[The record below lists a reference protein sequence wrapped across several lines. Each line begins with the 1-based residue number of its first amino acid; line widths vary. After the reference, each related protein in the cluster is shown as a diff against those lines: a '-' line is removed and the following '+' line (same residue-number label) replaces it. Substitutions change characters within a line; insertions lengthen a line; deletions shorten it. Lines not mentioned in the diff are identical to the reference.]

1 MIGTLVLIIVFLAFL
16 YVQKKHQ
23 YFSKHGIPSAPG
35 IFPLGSGIIW
45 KCFTG
50 QQSILQVA
58 EDLYD
63 DFPKSKAFGFY
74 KAFGEPVLVL
84 KDLELARRIMVK
96 DFDHFVDRNFLNIH
110 PEANKYTGLFLVNIK
125 GEHWR
130 SIRNLLTPMFTS
142 SKLKSIMPLLHT
154 NAENLTK
161 YLEEK
166 ANSKDPNMDCKDTFQ
181 RLTIE
186 NLGNLGCGFE
196 ANVLNGEENIFY
208 KQAMILSGSAAPP
221 VLSVLKFVFALI
233 FPNLSYHMRVNPLD
247 ENSFNF
253 FVGIV
258 RKSMEERKNNNLRRN
273 DFIDLMMDSVKELEA
288 ENNSNSQL
296 FTDEDI
302 EAFVISN
309 ALMLFFVGNDT
320 TSGALSLVMLNL
332 ALHQDVQEKL
342 YNEIKVRILKKV
354 KLKFFI
360 IFSYLLRMQLM
371 KIMVMSTWIS
381 TL

>member
-1 MIGTLVLIIVFLAFL
+1 MIGTLLLIISLLTFL
-16 YVQKKHQ
+16 YVKKKHQ
-23 YFSKHGIPSAPG
+23 YFSDKGIPSASG
-35 IFPLGSGIIW
+35 YFPLGSSIIW

-58 EDLYD
+58 EDLND

-96 DFDHFVDRNFLNIH
+96 DFEHFIDRSFLNIH

-154 NAENLTK
+154 NAENLTQ

-166 ANSKDPNMDCKDTFQ
+166 AKSTDPNIDCKDTFQ

-186 NLGNLGCGFE
+186 NLGNLGCGFQ
-196 ANVLNGEENIFY
+196 ANVLNGDEDNIFY

-221 VLSVLKFVFALI
+221 VISVLKFVFSLV
-233 FPNLSYHMRVNPLD
+233 FPNAAYHMRVNPLD
-247 ENSFNF
+247 EGSFNF

-258 RKSMEERKNNNLRRN
+258 RKSMADRKNNNFRRN
-273 DFIDLMMDSVKELEA
+273 DFIDLMLDSVKEMEV
-288 ENNSNSQL
+288 ENDSSNSQI

-302 EAFVISN
+302 EAFIVSN

-320 TSGALSLVMLNL
+320 TSGALSLIMLNL

-342 YNEIKVRILKKV
+342 YNEIKVSNYITFTNPNITL
-354 KLKFFI
+354 
-360 IFSYLLRMQLM
+360 IFRMQWM
-371 KIMVMSTWIS
+371 TTTVTST
-381 TL
+381 